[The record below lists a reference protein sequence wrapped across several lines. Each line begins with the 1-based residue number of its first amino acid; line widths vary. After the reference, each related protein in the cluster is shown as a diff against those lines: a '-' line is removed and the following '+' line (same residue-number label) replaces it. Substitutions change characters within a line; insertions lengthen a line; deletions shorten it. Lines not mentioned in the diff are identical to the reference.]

1 MIYIIGMQRHIA
13 VEAKDEE
20 EAQDRALGT
29 PGNYWCLN
37 EFTIEESCDQ
47 EEIAY
52 ASKYLPP
59 NWNWTEEKGE

>member
-1 MIYIIGMQRHIA
+1 MIYIIDIQQHIA

-20 EAQDRALGT
+20 EAQDRALST
-29 PGNYWCLN
+29 PRKYWRLD

-47 EEIAY
+47 REIAY

>member
-1 MIYIIGMQRHIA
+1 MIYIIGIQQHIA

-20 EAQDRALGT
+20 EAQERALST
-29 PGNYWCLN
+29 PREYWCLN

-47 EEIAY
+47 QEIEY

-59 NWNWTEEKGE
+59 NFNWTEGKGE